1 MMLGSHAGPLVRA
14 EGREHLVT
22 ACDAP
27 AVTPGSARVLI
38 RLSSGK
44 ASRFGVCGGSVL
56 SGESGKGIER
66 S

>member
-38 RLSSGK
+38 RLSSGED
-44 ASRFGVCGGSVL
+44 VGGRHVRGSL
-56 SGESGKGIER
+56 
-66 S
+66 